1 MLGVVE
7 LEANLGKAKDFTT
20 FDADS
25 GELLIEPYESHAGD
39 YTIKMKLLDS

>member
-7 LEANLGKAKDFTT
+7 LEANLGKAKDFTM
-20 FDADS
+20 FDANS
-25 GELLIEPYESHAGD
+25 GELLIEPNESHAGD